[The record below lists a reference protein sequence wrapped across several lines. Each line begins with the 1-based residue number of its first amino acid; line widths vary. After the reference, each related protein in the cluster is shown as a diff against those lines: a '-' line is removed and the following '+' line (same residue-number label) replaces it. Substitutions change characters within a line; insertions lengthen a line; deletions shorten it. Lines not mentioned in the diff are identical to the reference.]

1 MRKILGKLLLCFSL
15 LSTSQNL
22 YAQDISQRSF
32 TVNELFEMVK
42 TNHPTL
48 KVYRSEIDIATQ
60 NVEIAKNNL
69 LPELTAGLQG
79 FYLGDVTILDK
90 DFSKVTTAKM
100 PHFGNTFSFQA
111 SQLIWKGNT
120 VRNSIKIRTLQ
131 EELADLSYQNNEQ
144 NIKLLVLGYYLD
156 LSKLYNQ
163 ANVYRE
169 NIGLAEKRLDNITKF
184 YNQGMVTRNDV
195 IRGELQLSNLK
206 LELQVVNNNQ
216 QIINKQLTVALGL
229 DENVKIIPAKALL
242 NQGVIVGQLQQYKEM
257 AKNHPA
263 IQLIQRSV
271 DIYDVSAKITK
282 AEMLPSLAAF
292 AGNNLQRPLTSSSPA
307 IDMFSNSYNAGLS
320 LNFNIDALFKSPKK
334 LQLNKI
340 EKQKAIDQATET
352 SLSIGIAVNSA
363 YIKYNEAVTQNK
375 TLEVNADLTSENYRI
390 MESKYNNQLAILL
403 DLLDASNAKLDAE
416 LQLANSEISIVFSYY
431 KLLREVGNL

>member
-1 MRKILGKLLLCFSL
+1 MRKILGKLLLCSSL

-263 IQLIQRSV
+263 IQLTQRSV

>member
-1 MRKILGKLLLCFSL
+1 MTKSLGKLLLCFSL
-15 LSTSQNL
+15 LSTLQFFNAQNV
-22 YAQDISQRSF
+22 SERSF

-42 TNHPTL
+42 ANHPTL
-48 KVYRSEIDIATQ
+48 KVYRSDIDIARQ

-90 DFSKVTTAKM
+90 DFSKVATSKM
-100 PHFGNTFSFQA
+100 PHFGNTFSLQA

-120 VRNSIKIRTLQ
+120 VRNGIKIKTLQ
-131 EELADLSYQNNEQ
+131 EELSELSYENNEQ
-144 NIKLLVLGYYLD
+144 SIKLLVLGYYLD

-163 ANVYRE
+163 ENVYHQ
-169 NIGLAEKRLDNITKF
+169 NIDLAKKRLDNIKKF

-195 IRGELQLSNLK
+195 IRGELQLSNLQ
-206 LELQVVNNNQ
+206 LALQVVNNNQ

-229 DENVKIIPAKALL
+229 DENIKIIPENSIL
-242 NQGVIVGQLQQYKEM
+242 NNSENVGQLQEYKEM

-263 IQLIQRSV
+263 VQLTERSI

-307 IDMFSNSYNAGLS
+307 MDMFSNSYNAGLS

-334 LQLNKI
+334 LQLNRI
-340 EKQKAIDQATET
+340 EKQKAINQANDT

-375 TLEVNADLTSENYRI
+375 TLEVNADLTNENYRI

-416 LQLANSEISIVFSYY
+416 LQLANSEINIVFSYY
-431 KLLREVGNL
+431 KLLREAGNL

>member
-1 MRKILGKLLLCFSL
+1 MTRFIGRLLLSVGL
-15 LSTSQNL
+15 LTASNL
-22 YAQDISQRSF
+22 LNAQHHLNKPLS
-32 TVNELFEMVK
+32 VNELFIMVEN
-42 TNHPTL
+42 NHPTL
-48 KVYRSEIDIATQ
+48 KVYRADIDIARQ
-60 NVEIAKNNL
+60 NVEIAKNNQ
-69 LPELTAGLQG
+69 LPELKAGLQG
-79 FYLGDVTILDK
+79 FYLGDVTILDT
-90 DFSKVTTAKM
+90 DFSKVSTAKM
-100 PHFGNTFSFQA
+100 PHFGNTFSVQA

-120 VRNSIKIRTLQ
+120 VRNSIKVRTLQ
-131 EELADLSYQNNEQ
+131 EELAELGYQNSEQ

-163 ANVYRE
+163 ENVYHE

-206 LELQVVNNNQ
+206 LALQVVNNNQ

-229 DENVKIIPAKALL
+229 DENVKIIPENTTFTQELT
-242 NQGVIVGQLQQYKEM
+242 VGQLQEYTEM

-263 IQLIQRSV
+263 VRLIERSV

-282 AEMLPSLAAF
+282 AEMLPSLAVF

-307 IDMFSNSYNAGLS
+307 VDMFSNSYNAGLS

-340 EKQKAIDQATET
+340 EKQKAVDQANDTN
-352 SLSIGIAVNSA
+352 LSIGIAVNSA
-363 YIKYNEAVTQNK
+363 FIKYNEAITQNK
-375 TLEVNADLTSENYRI
+375 TLGVNADLTNENYRI

-416 LQLANSEISIVFSYY
+416 LQLANSEINIVFSYY
-431 KLLREVGNL
+431 KLLKEAGNL

>member
-1 MRKILGKLLLCFSL
+1 MTKFLGKLLLCFSL
-15 LSTSQNL
+15 LSTLQFFNAQN
-22 YAQDISQRSF
+22 ISERSF

-42 TNHPTL
+42 ANHPTL
-48 KVYRSEIDIATQ
+48 KVYRSDIDIARQ

-100 PHFGNTFSFQA
+100 PHFGNTFSLQA

-120 VRNSIKIRTLQ
+120 VRNGIKIRTLQ
-131 EELADLSYQNNEQ
+131 EELSELSYENNEQ
-144 NIKLLVLGYYLD
+144 SIKLLVLGYYLD

-163 ANVYRE
+163 ENVYHQ
-169 NIGLAEKRLDNITKF
+169 NIDLAKKRLDNIKKF

-195 IRGELQLSNLK
+195 IRGELQLSNLQ
-206 LELQVVNNNQ
+206 LALQVVNNNQ

-229 DENVKIIPAKALL
+229 DENIKIIPENSVLDHTAA
-242 NQGVIVGQLQQYKEM
+242 VGQLQEYKEM
-257 AKNHPA
+257 AQNHPA
-263 IQLIQRSV
+263 IRLTERSV
-271 DIYDVSAKITK
+271 DIYDVSSKITK

-307 IDMFSNSYNAGLS
+307 MDMFSNSYNAGLS

-334 LQLNKI
+334 LQLNKM
-340 EKQKAIDQATET
+340 EKQKAINQANDT

-375 TLEVNADLTSENYRI
+375 TLEVNADLTNENYRI

-416 LQLANSEISIVFSYY
+416 LQLANSEINIVFSYY
-431 KLLREVGNL
+431 KLLREAGNL

>member
-1 MRKILGKLLLCFSL
+1 MTKFLGKLLLCFSL
-15 LSTSQNL
+15 LSTLHFFN
-22 YAQDISQRSF
+22 AQTVSEKSF
-32 TVNELFEMVK
+32 TVDELFEMVK
-42 TNHPTL
+42 VNHPTL
-48 KVYRSEIDIATQ
+48 KVYRSDINIARQ

-69 LPELTAGLQG
+69 LPELTAGVQG

-90 DFSKVTTAKM
+90 NLSRVTTVKM
-100 PHFGNTFSFQA
+100 PHFGNTFSLQA

-120 VRNSIKIRTLQ
+120 VRNGIKIRTLQ
-131 EELADLSYQNNEQ
+131 EELAELSYQTNEQ
-144 NIKLLVLGYYLD
+144 SIKLLVLGYYLD

-163 ANVYRE
+163 ENVYHK
-169 NIGLAEKRLDNITKF
+169 NIELAEKRLDNIKKF
-184 YNQGMVTRNDV
+184 YKQGMVTRNDV
-195 IRGELQLSNLK
+195 IRGELQLSNLQ
-206 LELQVVNNNQ
+206 LALQVVNNNQ

-229 DENVKIIPAKALL
+229 DESVRIIPENSVL
-242 NQGVIVGQLQQYKEM
+242 NHTAAVGTLQEYREM
-257 AKNHPA
+257 AKNHPSV
-263 IQLIQRSV
+263 LLTERSV
-271 DIYDVSAKITK
+271 DIYDVSAKITR

-307 IDMFSNSYNAGLS
+307 TDMFSNSYNAGLS
-320 LNFNIDALFKSPKK
+320 LDFNIDALFKSPKK

-340 EKQKAIDQATET
+340 EKQKAIDQANDT
-352 SLSIGIAVNSA
+352 SLSVGIAVNSA

-416 LQLANSEISIVFSYY
+416 LQLANSEINIVFSYY
-431 KLLREVGNL
+431 KLLREAGNL